1 MWEEVS
7 GRRHFVSVSFCPGLC
22 SSRPSAKSCSA
33 LQELRKDEKEKKGK
47 EKEKEGIEYN
57 GNKHQPVYQV
67 RPLARSVRGLNKRPF
82 LLVVIIAGG
91 LKAGVIF
98 TRVRSALIA
107 VLLSPRKR
115 ESCRGKKLSFFSF
128 FFSPAITIF
137 PAIGILWDF
146 FL

>member
-1 MWEEVS
+1 MVGAIS
-7 GRRHFVSVSFCPGLC
+7 SQFPFVRGCVLVGRRRRVVRRCGNYGKTKKK
-22 SSRPSAKSCSA
+22 R
-33 LQELRKDEKEKKGK
+33 ERKKEKD
-47 EKEKEGIEYN
+47 GIEYN

-67 RPLARSVRGLNKRPF
+67 GPLARPVHGLNKRPF

-98 TRVRSALIA
+98 TRVRGALIA

-115 ESCRGKKLSFFSF
+115 GSCRGKKLSFFFF